1 MPTDLGA
8 GLKARGQQMWLKLR
22 SFVRFPRTEWGAAK
36 IPAKA
41 VGDKN
46 SGTVPKRL
54 RDLLKAGPSLL
65 APEYTQSL
73 IIVQHFP
80 LSMYFAV
87 RRIEP
92 GSSHVL
98 GKYWGVN

>member
-22 SFVRFPRTEWGAAK
+22 SFDRFPRTEWGAAK

-54 RDLLKAGPSLL
+54 RDLLKSGP
-65 APEYTQSL
+65 
-73 IIVQHFP
+73 
-80 LSMYFAV
+80 
-87 RRIEP
+87 RIYP
-92 GSSHVL
+92 VPDNCSTFSPYHVFCSA
-98 GKYWGVN
+98 KN